1 LKATAPVP
9 RSARAIALW
18 YGLLTHTLF
27 LAGVGSMIVGIAT
40 GLQSG
45 RGTLHGGSAWL
56 ANALL
61 VLQFPLLH
69 TPFLSVRG
77 RAALGHCAPRAL
89 RSDLGTTLYAA
100 FASLQLLVTFVLWS
114 PSGTVWYQP
123 HGALVAASLA
133 LYATAWLMVGKSMS
147 DASFALQT
155 GALGWWALFCGRR
168 PTYPPMPTRGLFAH
182 WRQPIYTSF
191 AATLLS
197 GPVWTPDRAL
207 LVLVWGLYCLIGPR
221 FKEQRYLRFHGEAF
235 RQYRANHPYWLPRL
249 RGRAGDGRA

>member
-1 LKATAPVP
+1 MKSTPPLPSST
-9 RSARAIALW
+9 RAIALG
-18 YGLLTHTLF
+18 YGIATHTLF
-27 LAGVGSMIVGIAT
+27 LGGVGAMIVGIASGLRT
-40 GLQSG
+40 GL
-45 RGTLHGGSAWL
+45 GTLHGGTAWL

-77 RAALGHCAPRAL
+77 RALLGHCAPRAL
-89 RSDLGTTLYAA
+89 RRDLGTTLYAA

-114 PSGTVWYQP
+114 PSGIVWFQP
-123 HGALVAASLA
+123 HGALAAVSLT
-133 LYATAWLMVGKSMS
+133 LYTTSWLMVAKSMS

-168 PTYPPMPTRGLFAH
+168 PAYPPLPTKGLFAH

-197 GPVWTPDRAL
+197 GPVWTPDRAM
-207 LVLVWGLYCLIGPR
+207 LVVVWGLYCLIGPR
-221 FKEQRYLRFHGEAF
+221 FKEQRYLQFHGETF
-235 RQYRANHPYWLPRL
+235 RQYRASHPYWLPRL
-249 RGRAGDGRA
+249 RTRPDDERA